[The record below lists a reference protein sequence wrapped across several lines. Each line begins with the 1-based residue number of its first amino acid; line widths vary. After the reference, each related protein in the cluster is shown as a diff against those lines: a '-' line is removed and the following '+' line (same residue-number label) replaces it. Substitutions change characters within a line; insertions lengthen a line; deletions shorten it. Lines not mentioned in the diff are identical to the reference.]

1 MLNSVAR
8 LKKVHLISNS
18 FQNNIIWL
26 PNGSGSVANGEIC
39 YNTSSRIDQKRPHQW
54 FMDSSEQEFIVSK
67 KQAVE
72 PFKGTLGPVGLE
84 SSLWHDGSHLQSEN
98 LPPSLFTPKP
108 VRTSDVSDNNIT
120 PVTSMNMERKD
131 LGLQFGNDSSVC
143 LTMSRAVNDSLCMN
157 SGPRKVKVNEVRI
170 PENCLPDVMT
180 NTFQRT
186 SNNIFSGLTNN
197 TAVGNAI
204 SVDPA
209 YSKLDRNFVSVGNS
223 SSKRDGSFMLSNQ
236 YYNGID
242 NNVLSTGRAF
252 NRGNY
257 NINVL
262 GEQYEKENG
271 NFSSVCPTYNRG
283 QENLYGLEPFY
294 RKVNETGEMHIAFQ
308 GQRDAAVSSLG
319 ALYNKENSSILSM
332 AEHSRKGEETT
343 ISFGGFQNSVEERDH
358 SGRLI
363 SSYDVLL
370 NQSSSQSSGALGQKD
385 STDQLSENA
394 ITASSSRPDGAPKN
408 KDPKTKKGSSNNFP
422 SNVKSLLSTGILDG
436 IPVKY
441 VSWSREK
448 NLRGV
453 VKGTGYL
460 CSCQDCKLSKAIN
473 AYEFERHAGC
483 KTKHPNNHIYF
494 ENGKTIYAVVQELK
508 STPQERLFDVM
519 QNVTGSAVNQKNFN
533 TWKASYQA
541 ATRELQR
548 IYGKDDLVAPS

>member
-1 MLNSVAR
+1 M
-8 LKKVHLISNS
+8 S

-157 SGPRKVKVNEVRI
+157 SGPRKVKVNEW
-170 PENCLPDVMT
+170 EML
-180 NTFQRT
+180 FQWIR
-186 SNNIFSGLTNN
+186 LT
-197 TAVGNAI
+197 
-204 SVDPA
+204 
-209 YSKLDRNFVSVGNS
+209 
-223 SSKRDGSFMLSNQ
+223 

-332 AEHSRKGEETT
+332 AEHSRKVFRR
-343 ISFGGFQNSVEERDH
+343 I
-358 SGRLI
+358 
-363 SSYDVLL
+363 
-370 NQSSSQSSGALGQKD
+370 GAKRFYR
-385 STDQLSENA
+385 SAN
-394 ITASSSRPDGAPKN
+394 
-408 KDPKTKKGSSNNFP
+408 
-422 SNVKSLLSTGILDG
+422 LLSTGILDG